1 VQDVLF
7 VLAPFLPSVEV
18 HAPVRDP
25 DDAPVVSTAIQAAVD
40 VIVTG
45 DQDLLGDEELVAW
58 LSAHGIE
65 VLTPA
70 VLRDRL
76 SAG

>member
-1 VQDVLF
+1 MQDVLF
-7 VLAPFLPSVEV
+7 VLAPFLPSVEI
-18 HAPVRDP
+18 HAPLRDP

-45 DQDLLGDEELVAW
+45 DQDLLGDQKLVGW
-58 LSAHGIE
+58 LSARGIE

-70 VLRDRL
+70 ILLDRL
-76 SAG
+76 SEG

>member
-7 VLAPFLPSVEV
+7 VLAPFLPSVEI
-18 HAPVRDP
+18 HAPLRDP

-45 DQDLLGDEELVAW
+45 DQDLLGDQKLVAW

-70 VLRDRL
+70 ILLERL
-76 SAG
+76 SEG